1 MFNKVNIHNIFYS
14 IYIGLFIGALI
25 QLYNGQDSNSSFITS
40 VVMVLISGL
49 IGLVIGSITEFLT
62 SLLPVS
68 MASIH
73 RYYVVNNTI
82 AVVVTLCVL
91 TSLRGLLNI
100 SLSTKEDVYM
110 LVSICFIVSAC
121 NSLVYIKHK
130 KLNKHLSQYH
140 NSVK

>member
-25 QLYNGQDSNSSFITS
+25 QLFKGQNSSGPFIIS

-91 TSLRGLLNI
+91 TSLHGLLNL

-110 LVSICFIVSAC
+110 LVSICFIVSLC
-121 NSLVYIKHK
+121 NLLIYIKHK
-130 KLNKHLSQYH
+130 KLNKQLSQYR
-140 NSVK
+140 NSMK